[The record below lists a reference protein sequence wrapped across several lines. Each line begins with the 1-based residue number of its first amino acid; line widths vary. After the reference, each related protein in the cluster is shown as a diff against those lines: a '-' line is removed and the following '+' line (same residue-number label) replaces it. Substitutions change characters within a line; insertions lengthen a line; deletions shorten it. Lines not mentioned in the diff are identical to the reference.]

1 MDRLIK
7 DIKFGFRSLVAKPTY
22 SIIALVTLM
31 LGMGVTITM
40 FSLVNSILLKPLP
53 LPQSEQLYEMSF
65 ENRTQVNSSISFKGY
80 ESVRDTENPFQT
92 VSFGAYDQGVVM
104 LGEQYTPLNMLI
116 TSYDYFEL
124 FKTPALLGRWYS
136 KEDLGKNVVVLSYR
150 TWAQR
155 FGKKQDII
163 GQAIS
168 MNNEQFTVIGVMPAG
183 FSDIGVNT
191 IQIWSLI
198 EGLSRPGFLYARLKE
213 NLTKEQA
220 IQQSTSINRLM
231 NQNSDMSGGEWKVGY
246 RSLKEKSIRTV
257 KTPLILLSLAVAA
270 VFLIAI
276 LNVLNLSFAHYGN
289 RTHELSVRVSMGAT
303 RKRLVM
309 QLLTE
314 SFILSL
320 VGGTL
325 GLLMAAWG
333 LELVKVVGESD
344 IPRIQEIGLDLST
357 IIITVGLIL
366 AAALVTALFPAFALI
381 NPHQLSRALQDAGSK
396 STGSK
401 SSQRIRR
408 WLVGAEVS
416 AAVVLLIGAGL
427 LLRSYANLIDV
438 KPGFNPENVVAGH
451 VWLPD
456 NFGSRSQQLLHWQTL
471 IEQVGQHPDVIS
483 VAATSALP
491 MIGTGI
497 NYDVTYTFDEA
508 PQLEGD
514 LAMRG
519 ATRAI
524 SDDYFSVLEIP
535 LLEGRQFGLEDQ
547 QSGTQVVIINRAL
560 ADTLWKEGS
569 PIGRKLILPDWMG
582 GSRTIVGVV
591 GNVKHLGLRDE
602 GKEEFYTPMSQ
613 QIYTGMSLIAKTNS
627 GKESEVLKYMTQTA
641 SKLEAAGPLILPGK
655 MTDKAAASVEEEKI
669 ILQLVSIFSFLA
681 VILAS
686 IGVYG
691 ISDNLV
697 SQRTNEIGVRMALGA
712 RPASILKWV
721 LISCLKPV
729 VFGALGG
736 ILLALVLVQVL
747 TNMLFEVSSLDPVT
761 YLFVPCI
768 LILVGVVATWL
779 PAKRATRIHPQQALH
794 YE

>member
-22 SIIALVTLM
+22 SIIALITLM

-53 LPQSEQLYEMSF
+53 LPQSEQLFEMSF
-65 ENRTQVNSSISFKGY
+65 ENRSQKNTSISFKGY
-80 ESVRDTENPFQT
+80 ESIRDMETPFQA
-92 VSFGAYDQGVVM
+92 VSFAAFDQGVVM
-104 LGEQYTPLNMLI
+104 LGEQYIPLDLLI
-116 TSYDYFEL
+116 TSYEYLEL
-124 FKTPALLGRWYS
+124 FKTPPILGRWYG
-136 KEDLGKNVVVLSYR
+136 KQDLGKNVVVLSYR
-150 TWAQR
+150 AWAQQFNKR
-155 FGKKQDII
+155 QEIV
-163 GQAIS
+163 GQAIT
-168 MNNEQFTVIGVMPAG
+168 MNKQQFTVIGVMPAG
-183 FSDIGVNT
+183 FSDVGVNT
-191 IQIWSLI
+191 IHLWSPIDTLA
-198 EGLSRPGFLYARLKE
+198 RPGFLYGRLKD
-213 NLTKEQA
+213 NLTKDQA
-220 IQQSTSINRLM
+220 LLQSGSINRIM
-231 NQNSDMSGGEWKVGY
+231 NQNSDQADGEWKVGY
-246 RSLKEKSIRTV
+246 RSLKEKSIRNI
-257 KTPLILLSLAVAA
+257 KSPLLLLSLAVVA
-270 VFLIAI
+270 VFLISI

-289 RTHELSVRVSMGAT
+289 RTHELAVRVSMGAT

-314 SFILSL
+314 SFLLSL

-333 LELVKVVGESD
+333 LELVKMFGESD
-344 IPRIQEIGLDLST
+344 IPRIHEIGLDLTTIAST
-357 IIITVGLIL
+357 VALIIAATV
-366 AAALVTALFPAFALI
+366 VTALFPSFALI
-381 NPHQLSRALQDAGSK
+381 NPHQLSRSLQDAGSK

-427 LLRSYANLIDV
+427 LLRSYTNLIDV

-451 VWLPD
+451 IWLPD
-456 NFGSRSQQLLHWQTL
+456 NLAIESQQVLHWQTL
-471 IEQVGQHPDVIS
+471 IEQVAQHPDVLR
-483 VAATSALP
+483 AGGTSALP

-497 NYDVTYTFDEA
+497 NYDVTYSFDGA
-508 PQLEGD
+508 PVLEPGT
-514 LAMRG
+514 AMQG

-535 LLEGRQFGLEDQ
+535 LLEGRLFGFEDQ
-547 QSGTQVVIINRAL
+547 QNDSPVVIINRAL
-560 ADTLWKEGS
+560 ADTLWKQGS

-582 GSRTIVGVV
+582 GAQTIVGVV

-602 GKEEFYTPMSQ
+602 EKAEFYTPLSQ
-613 QIYTGMSLIAKTNS
+613 QIYPGMSLIAKTTE
-627 GKESEVLKYMTQTA
+627 GKENEVLKFMTQTA
-641 SKLEAAGPLILPGK
+641 SQLEAAAPLILAGK
-655 MTDKAAASVEEEKI
+655 MTEKAAASVQEEKI
-669 ILQLVSIFSFLA
+669 ILQLVSVFSFLA

-697 SQRTNEIGVRMALGA
+697 SQKTNEIGVRMALGA
-712 RPASILKWV
+712 RPAVILKWV

-729 VFGALGG
+729 LYGALAG
-736 ILLALVLVQVL
+736 ILLSVVLVQVL
-747 TNMLFEVSSLDPVT
+747 TSLLYEVSSLDPVT
-761 YLFVPCI
+761 YVFVPCI
-768 LILVGVVATWL
+768 LMFVGVLATWL